1 MRDLCLESNVRG
13 FEGPVSLGALF
24 FLKHLHG
31 LVVYEPQKEKFQ
43 DHRGMSRE
51 RSTYCSG
58 YRCKRELTE
67 SSDRVQ
73 ICVCS
78 NTGKTMMADFKNT
91 E

>member
-1 MRDLCLESNVRG
+1 MALFTLVEFIKKLKRGLDQEIVDTLVRG
-13 FEGPVSLGALF
+13 A
-24 FLKHLHG
+24 
-31 LVVYEPQKEKFQ
+31 
-43 DHRGMSRE
+43 GMSRE